1 MKVEDRLSLLQAT
14 VHVPKGQM
22 NKFGGYKYRS
32 CEDILLALKPELGTA
47 ILTLTD
53 DLVMIGQR
61 YYVKATATLTD
72 EGSISVTAYAREEE
86 SKKGMDSSQVTG
98 ACSSYARKYA
108 LNGLVLTDDIKDA
121 DTMDNTKHE
130 VKSNPIGKPVPDA
143 KDYQA
148 TYSAQNHDHQHD
160 TDVPEPEQLGPG
172 PVNAAQKKVL
182 VGLMKAA
189 AMSTEE
195 QKNFYSYVAPKN
207 YEAAQIFIENFG
219 DYIKTYANREVA
231 A

>member
-72 EGSISVTAYAREEE
+72 EGSISVTAFAREEE

-121 DTMDNTKHE
+121 DTMDNSTKLE
-130 VKSNPIGKPVPDA
+130 KPAGVMVGAKSKLDEPA
-143 KDYQA
+143 
-148 TYSAQNHDHQHD
+148 
-160 TDVPEPEQLGPG
+160 DVPEPELGTG

-182 VGLMKAA
+182 AGLMTKEGMPKEDQKAFF
-189 AMSTEE
+189 
-195 QKNFYSYVAPKN
+195 NYVAPKD
-207 YEAAQIFIENFG
+207 YAAAQIFIEDFAAC
-219 DYIKTYANREVA
+219 YKTFTKRLDETEEAINE
-231 A
+231 